1 MRFRRTG
8 EATVVE
14 YVLLVL
20 LSFLVGMFMSRVV
33 VLECSK
39 ASLSVCNERLIAQE
53 ELIVGL
59 LAELDTTKTES
70 VMNTR
75 DRIIQLQPKLDPSIA
90 YKIAVS
96 IEANCEKYNIPSS
109 LVIHLISRESSFNVF
124 SKSSKECMGLM
135 QVRFPVHRKMLKEMG
150 ISSVYS
156 LYHIDNNINAGCR
169 ILSNKLSKSKSI
181 SGALQKYVG
190 AKNKKTKQY
199 ANDILGMM
207 REYKTSGGGA

>member
-1 MRFRRTG
+1 MKFRRTG
-8 EATVVE
+8 EATVEE
-14 YVLLVL
+14 YILLVL
-20 LSFLVGMFMSRVV
+20 LSFLIGMFMSRVV

-39 ASLSVCNERLIAQE
+39 AALSVCKERLITQE

-59 LAELDTTKTES
+59 LAELDATKTEAI
-70 VMNTR
+70 MDIR

-90 YKIAVS
+90 YRIAVS
-96 IEANCEKYNIPSS
+96 IESNCEKYNIPSS

-124 SKSSKECMGLM
+124 SKSNKECMGLM

-150 ISSVYS
+150 ISNVYS
-156 LYHIDNNINAGCR
+156 LYHIDNNISAGCR
-169 ILSNKLSKSKSI
+169 ILSDRLSKSKSV

-207 REYKTSGGGA
+207 REYKQGGGK

>member
-1 MRFRRTG
+1 MKFRRTG
-8 EATVVE
+8 EATVEE
-14 YVLLVL
+14 YILLVL
-20 LSFLVGMFMSRVV
+20 LSFLIGMFMSRVV

-39 ASLSVCNERLIAQE
+39 AALSVCNERLITQE

-59 LAELDTTKTES
+59 LAELDATKTEAI
-70 VMNTR
+70 MDIR

-90 YKIAVS
+90 YRIAVS
-96 IEANCEKYNIPSS
+96 IESNCEKYNIPSS

-124 SKSSKECMGLM
+124 SKSNKECMGLM

-150 ISSVYS
+150 ISNVYS
-156 LYHIDNNINAGCR
+156 LYHIDNNISAGCR
-169 ILSNKLSKSKSI
+169 ILSDRLSKSKSV

-207 REYKTSGGGA
+207 REYKQGGGK